1 LFYIGVPCP
10 ICHVGRVGFCLCRD
24 TATIG
29 LMCME
34 CESLWTHPD
43 ELDAVHA
50 RFPPHGVQRRDG
62 SCQWASQ
69 AEIEL
74 RGWLDLIDGEIVVP

>member
-1 LFYIGVPCP
+1 
-10 ICHVGRVGFCLCRD
+10 
-24 TATIG
+24 
-29 LMCME
+29 
-34 CESLWTHPD
+34 
-43 ELDAVHA
+43 
-50 RFPPHGVQRRDG
+50 VQRRDG